1 MSIFIARQP
10 IFDAAMNVFGYELLF
25 RSGMVNS
32 YTAMD
37 ADYASSNVMIN
48 SFCLL
53 GLDKLTGSKKA
64 FINFTGNLLKQD
76 VATLFPREELVIEIL
91 ENVNPEKDIVENCR
105 KLKKSGYSIALD
117 DFILRD
123 DYLTLIE
130 LADIIKVDFLS
141 SSQDDKKSIVQR
153 FKGRNIKFL
162 AEKVETPEEFQQ
174 AKEWGY
180 TYFQGYFFSK
190 PAILS
195 TNDIPPLK
203 MIYLQLIE
211 KINSHE
217 VDFSELAEIVIRD
230 VALSYKLLKLVNS
243 SAFGLR
249 SKVESV
255 RQALVVLGTN
265 EIKKLVSLLILQ
277 DLGDDKPEEIVH
289 TSLVRAKF
297 AELLAAETVIKT
309 RKEECFLMGMFSTLD
324 VLMSRPMEEVL
335 SGVSLSKD
343 VRSALL
349 KKDGLFGYIYQ
360 LILAYEMGDWSQCN
374 SCASILGINPNKLME
389 AYVEAL
395 GWPKAIE

>member
-195 TNDIPPLK
+195 TNDIPPMK

-211 KINSHE
+211 KINSHD

-297 AELLAAETVIKT
+297 GELLAAETVIKT

-343 VRSALL
+343 VRAALL

-360 LILAYEMGDWSQCN
+360 LILAYEMGDWLLCN
-374 SCASILGINPNKLME
+374 SCASILGINSNKLME